1 MKKLLLMLD
10 LFLTGLLVFALLMPM
25 PARADTLPKKFLGEW
40 CQLPGSL
47 RDENGK
53 YLGHAFDR
61 DPDCKNI
68 FSAVGDLPVERGKI
82 TITKRGIKSENGCIF
97 TKIKVIDKNSVRV
110 WCKDKGSMRMILS
123 DNELSLM

>member
-53 YLGHAFDR
+53 YL
-61 DPDCKNI
+61 
-68 FSAVGDLPVERGKI
+68 VMLLTE
-82 TITKRGIKSENGCIF
+82 TLT
-97 TKIKVIDKNSVRV
+97 VRTYLV
-110 WCKDKGSMRMILS
+110 Q
-123 DNELSLM
+123 